1 MRFPE
6 LNSLYGRIF
15 TIFWLSIFLVL
26 LVVLSLPTL
35 DPRKTKDLSKG
46 EYRHLMD
53 IKDSIELE
61 YAGET
66 NLSRILKRLSRP
78 VEDPG
83 GHVRMRFFLTDSD
96 GNLLSYVK
104 RTPENRPPAVR
115 PRPVQAGSQQQA
127 PPPPP
132 PPFPGFRVKALKNF
146 ITSIDS
152 NDKPK
157 QRMYG
162 RYVITGPLPIELAQ
176 RKLFLYVGLAGDHSP
191 PLIFRLL
198 DSPLSFLL
206 MVMLIS
212 TPLLLWLSWALSQP
226 AQRLAQ
232 AAQRVARGEFRSDP
246 SLEQGT
252 SEFQQAGQSF
262 NRMVE
267 AVNGMISG
275 QQRLLSDISHELR
288 SPLTR
293 LRMANGLAIRKQGVS
308 TELERIDTEA
318 QRLEQMIAELLELSR
333 MQVNSH
339 MEREVQ
345 PLSSLWETLLDDAIF
360 EAEQLSKTLTYTPIP
375 QRVIS
380 GNPKLLMSALENI
393 TRNAICYGKDQIR
406 VTFTESA
413 NQLTIVVEDNG
424 DGVPEKELN
433 DIFRPFYRVSEARDR
448 HSGGA
453 GLGLAITEN
462 AIRQHSGSIRASRSN
477 MGGLMVTIEL
487 PLSAPNQTT

>member
-15 TIFWLSIFLVL
+15 AIFWLSIFLVL
-26 LVVLSLPTL
+26 IVVLSLPTL
-35 DPRKTKDLSKG
+35 DPRKTKDLSTG
-46 EYRHLMD
+46 EYNHLMD
-53 IKDSIELE
+53 IKESIELE
-61 YAGET
+61 YAGEL
-66 NLSRILKRLSRP
+66 NLSRILNRLSRP

-83 GHVRMRFFLTDSD
+83 GKVRMRFFLTDSD
-96 GNLLSYVK
+96 GNLLSSDK
-104 RTPENRPPAVR
+104 RPPEKRPPEKR
-115 PRPVQAGSQQQA
+115 PRPERAAPQQQ

-146 ITSIDS
+146 ITTIDSIDQ
-152 NDKPK
+152 PK

-162 RYVITGPLPIELAQ
+162 RYVISGPLPIELAQ
-176 RKLFLYVGLAGDHSP
+176 SKLLLYVALVGDHSP
-191 PLIFRLL
+191 PFIFRLL
-198 DSPLSFLL
+198 DSPVSFLL

-232 AAQRVARGEFRSDP
+232 AAQRVASGEFRSDP

-267 AVNGMISG
+267 AVNSMISG

-293 LRMANGLAIRKQGVS
+293 LRMANALAIRKQGDS
-308 TELERIDTEA
+308 KELERIDTEA
-318 QRLEQMIAELLELSR
+318 QRLEQMIGELLELSR
-333 MQVNSH
+333 MQLNSH

-360 EAEQLSKTLTYTPIP
+360 EAEQLSKTLKYTPIP

-393 TRNAICYGKDQIR
+393 TRNAVCYGKDEIQ
-406 VTFTESA
+406 VTFA
-413 NQLTIVVEDNG
+413 DADNQLTITVEDNG
-424 DGVPEKELN
+424 EGVPESELD

-462 AIRQHSGSIRASRSN
+462 AIRQHSGSIRASRSP
-477 MGGLMVTIEL
+477 MGGLMVTIHL
-487 PLSAPNQTT
+487 PLRDPNQPA